1 MCSCLSTLLSN
12 ICLKYGWKGVCVN
25 KKDLSKTEFEIM
37 KYIWSVNGEVM
48 PKEIRTHFS
57 HKQWSKQA
65 VSTFLKRLVTSGY
78 LNMRKVSPAKYY
90 YSAIITEEESN
101 LLPVIDIINN
111 TFDGSYISFIESLI
125 DHKKDFDEKELDDL
139 QKFIN
144 YKRQEIQQQQAEI
157 HS

>member
-1 MCSCLSTLLSN
+1 MNTN
-12 ICLKYGWKGVCVN
+12 N
-25 KKDLSKTEFEIM
+25 LSKTELEIM

-78 LNMRKVSPAKYY
+78 LNMRKVSPTKYY
-90 YSAIITEEESN
+90 YSAIIPKEESD
-101 LLPVIDIINN
+101 LLPVINIINN

-125 DHKKDFDEKELDDL
+125 DHKKDFDEKELDAL
-139 QKFIN
+139 QKYIN

>member
-1 MCSCLSTLLSN
+1 
-12 ICLKYGWKGVCVN
+12 
-25 KKDLSKTEFEIM
+25 M

-57 HKQWSKQA
+57 HKQWSKQS

-78 LNMRKVSPAKYY
+78 LNMRKVSPTKYY
-90 YSAIITEEESN
+90 YSAIITKEESD

-125 DHKKDFDEKELDDL
+125 DHKKDFDEKELNAL
-139 QKFIN
+139 QKYIN

>member
-1 MCSCLSTLLSN
+1 MNTN
-12 ICLKYGWKGVCVN
+12 N
-25 KKDLSKTEFEIM
+25 LSKTELEIM

-48 PKEIRTHFS
+48 PKEIRMHFS

-78 LNMRKVSPAKYY
+78 LNMRKVSPTKYY
-90 YSAIITEEESN
+90 YSSIITKEESD

-111 TFDGSYISFIESLI
+111 TFGGSYISFIESLI

>member
-1 MCSCLSTLLSN
+1 MNTN
-12 ICLKYGWKGVCVN
+12 N
-25 KKDLSKTEFEIM
+25 LSKTELEIM

-48 PKEIRTHFS
+48 PKEIRMHFS

-78 LNMRKVSPAKYY
+78 LNMRKVSPTKYY
-90 YSAIITEEESN
+90 YSSIITKEESD

-111 TFDGSYISFIESLI
+111 TFGGSYISFIESLI

-139 QKFIN
+139 QRFIN
-144 YKRQEIQQQQAEI
+144 HKCQEIQQQQAEI

>member
-1 MCSCLSTLLSN
+1 
-12 ICLKYGWKGVCVN
+12 
-25 KKDLSKTEFEIM
+25 M

-78 LNMRKVSPAKYY
+78 LNMRKVSPEKYY

-111 TFDGSYISFIESLI
+111 PFDSSYISFIESLI

>member
-1 MCSCLSTLLSN
+1 M
-12 ICLKYGWKGVCVN
+12 N
-25 KKDLSKTEFEIM
+25 KNNLSKTELEIM
-37 KYIWSVNGEVM
+37 KYIWSVNGDVT

-78 LNMRKVSPAKYY
+78 LKMRKVSPTKYY
-90 YSAIITEEESN
+90 YSAIITEEESD

-111 TFDGSYISFIESLI
+111 TFAGSYISFIESLI
-125 DHKKDFDEKELDDL
+125 DHKKDFDEKELDAL

-144 YKRQEIQQQQAEI
+144 YKRQKIQQQQAEI

>member
-1 MCSCLSTLLSN
+1 
-12 ICLKYGWKGVCVN
+12 
-25 KKDLSKTEFEIM
+25 M

-57 HKQWSKQA
+57 HRQWSKQA

-78 LNMRKVSPAKYY
+78 LNMRKVSPTKYY
-90 YSAIITEEESN
+90 YSAIITKEESD

-125 DHKKDFDEKELDDL
+125 DHKKDFDEKELDAL
-139 QKFIN
+139 QKYIN

>member
-1 MCSCLSTLLSN
+1 
-12 ICLKYGWKGVCVN
+12 
-25 KKDLSKTEFEIM
+25 M

-57 HKQWSKQA
+57 YKQWSKQA

-78 LNMRKVSPAKYY
+78 LNMRKVSPTKYY
-90 YSAIITEEESN
+90 YSAIITKEESD

-125 DHKKDFDEKELDDL
+125 DHKKDFDEKELDAL
-139 QKFIN
+139 QKYIN

>member
-1 MCSCLSTLLSN
+1 MNTN
-12 ICLKYGWKGVCVN
+12 N
-25 KKDLSKTEFEIM
+25 LSKTELEIM

-78 LNMRKVSPAKYY
+78 LNMRKVSPTKYY
-90 YSAIITEEESN
+90 YSAIITKEESD

-125 DHKKDFDEKELDDL
+125 DHKKDFDEKELDAL
-139 QKFIN
+139 QKYIN

>member
-1 MCSCLSTLLSN
+1 M
-12 ICLKYGWKGVCVN
+12 N
-25 KKDLSKTEFEIM
+25 KNNLSKTELEIM

-48 PKEIRTHFS
+48 PKEIRIHFA

-78 LNMRKVSPAKYY
+78 LNMRKVSPTKYY
-90 YSAIITEEESN
+90 YSAIITEEESD

-144 YKRQEIQQQQAEI
+144 HKL
-157 HS
+157 

>member
-1 MCSCLSTLLSN
+1 MNTNNLS
-12 ICLKYGWKGVCVN
+12 I
-25 KKDLSKTEFEIM
+25 TELEIM

-78 LNMRKVSPAKYY
+78 LNMRKVSPTKYY
-90 YSAIITEEESN
+90 YSAIITKEESD

-111 TFDGSYISFIESLI
+111 AFDGSYISFIESLI
-125 DHKKDFDEKELDDL
+125 DHKKDFDEKELDAL
-139 QKFIN
+139 QKYIN

>member
-1 MCSCLSTLLSN
+1 
-12 ICLKYGWKGVCVN
+12 
-25 KKDLSKTEFEIM
+25 M
-37 KYIWSVNGEVM
+37 KYIWSVNGEVT
-48 PKEIRTHFS
+48 PIEIRTHFS

-78 LNMRKVSPAKYY
+78 LKMRKVSPTKYY
-90 YSAIITEEESN
+90 YSAIITEEESD

-111 TFDGSYISFIESLI
+111 TFAGSYISFIESLI
-125 DHKKDFDEKELDDL
+125 DHKKDFDEKELDAL

-144 YKRQEIQQQQAEI
+144 YKRQKIQQQQAEI

>member
-1 MCSCLSTLLSN
+1 M
-12 ICLKYGWKGVCVN
+12 N
-25 KKDLSKTEFEIM
+25 KNNLSKTELEIM
-37 KYIWSVNGEVM
+37 KYIWSVNGEVT
-48 PKEIRTHFS
+48 PIEIRTYFS

-78 LNMRKVSPAKYY
+78 LKMRKVSPTKYY
-90 YSAIITEEESN
+90 YSAIITEEESD

-111 TFDGSYISFIESLI
+111 TFAGSYISFIESLI
-125 DHKKDFDEKELDDL
+125 DHKKDFDEKELDAL

-144 YKRQEIQQQQAEI
+144 YKRQKIQQQQAEI

>member
-1 MCSCLSTLLSN
+1 MDKN
-12 ICLKYGWKGVCVN
+12 N
-25 KKDLSKTEFEIM
+25 LSKTELEIM

-48 PKEIRTHFS
+48 PKEIRMHFS

-78 LNMRKVSPAKYY
+78 LNIRKVSPVKYY

-125 DHKKDFDEKELDDL
+125 DYKKDFDEKELDDL

-144 YKRQEIQQQQAEI
+144 HKCQEIQQQQAEI

>member
-1 MCSCLSTLLSN
+1 M
-12 ICLKYGWKGVCVN
+12 N
-25 KKDLSKTEFEIM
+25 KNNLSKTELEIM
-37 KYIWSVNGEVM
+37 KYIWSVNGEVT

-78 LNMRKVSPAKYY
+78 LKMRKVSPTKYY
-90 YSAIITEEESN
+90 YSAIITEEESD

-111 TFDGSYISFIESLI
+111 TFAGSYISFIESLI
-125 DHKKDFDEKELDDL
+125 DHKKDFGEKELDAL

-144 YKRQEIQQQQAEI
+144 YKRQKIQQQQAEI

>member
-1 MCSCLSTLLSN
+1 MNTNNLS
-12 ICLKYGWKGVCVN
+12 I
-25 KKDLSKTEFEIM
+25 TELEIM

-57 HKQWSKQA
+57 HKQWSKQS

-78 LNMRKVSPAKYY
+78 LNMRKVSPTKYY
-90 YSAIITEEESN
+90 YSAIITKEESD

-125 DHKKDFDEKELDDL
+125 DHKKDFDEKELNAL
-139 QKFIN
+139 QKYIN

>member
-1 MCSCLSTLLSN
+1 
-12 ICLKYGWKGVCVN
+12 
-25 KKDLSKTEFEIM
+25 M

-78 LNMRKVSPAKYY
+78 LNMRKVSPTKYY
-90 YSAIITEEESN
+90 YSAIITKEESD

-125 DHKKDFDEKELDDL
+125 DHKKDFDEKELDAL
-139 QKFIN
+139 QKYIN

>member
-1 MCSCLSTLLSN
+1 M
-12 ICLKYGWKGVCVN
+12 N
-25 KKDLSKTEFEIM
+25 KNNLSKTELEIM

-78 LNMRKVSPAKYY
+78 LKMRKESPTKYY
-90 YSAIITEEESN
+90 YSAIMTEEESD

-111 TFDGSYISFIESLI
+111 TFAGSYISFIESLI
-125 DHKKDFDEKELDDL
+125 DHKKDFDEKELDAL

-144 YKRQEIQQQQAEI
+144 YKRQKIQQQQAEI
-157 HS
+157 HSWYENIH

>member
-1 MCSCLSTLLSN
+1 M
-12 ICLKYGWKGVCVN
+12 N
-25 KKDLSKTEFEIM
+25 KKNLSKTELEIM
-37 KYIWSVNGEVM
+37 KYIWNANGEVM

-78 LNMRKVSPAKYY
+78 LNMRKVSPTKYY
-90 YSAIITEEESN
+90 YSAIITEEESD

-125 DHKKDFDEKELDDL
+125 DHKKDFDEKELDEL